1 MKGHWLGGVGVHY
14 DVIFNFG
21 SAKVCS
27 PVIFETSFSYDKDI
41 WIAAIDY
48 CMHFYVIVLFP
59 LTAVLQLIKFYSFII
74 FSILING
81 FILLLN
87 CLVLILYLYI
97 HFLSL
102 RSYFIYLNI
111 IWTFI

>member
-1 MKGHWLGGVGVHY
+1 MHHGVT
-14 DVIFNFG
+14 FNFG

-27 PVIFETSFSYDKDI
+27 LAIFETCFSYDKDI
-41 WIAAIDY
+41 WIAATDY
-48 CMHFYVIVLFP
+48 YMYFYMIVLFP

-74 FSILING
+74 FGVLMNAV
-81 FILLLN
+81 ILLLN
-87 CLVLILYLYI
+87 CLVLMLYLYL

-111 IWTFI
+111 IWTFM